1 MSFNLVICLWADE
14 YTPAIQIKALFT
26 HFLMSSNNYTTSHV
40 CDVLSHLVTSDCT
53 IPWTV
58 ACQAPLSMEFSRQE
72 Y

>member
-14 YTPAIQIKALFT
+14 YPPAIQIKALFT
-26 HFLMSSNNYTTSHV
+26 HFLMSSNNYPTSHV

-58 ACQAPLSMEFSRQE
+58 ACQAPLSLEFSRQE